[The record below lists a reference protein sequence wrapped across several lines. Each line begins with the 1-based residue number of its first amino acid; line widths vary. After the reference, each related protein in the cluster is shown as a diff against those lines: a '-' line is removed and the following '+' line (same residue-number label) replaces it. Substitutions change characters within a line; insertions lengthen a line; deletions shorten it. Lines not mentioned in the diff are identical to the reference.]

1 MLTRLTLMD
10 FEWDFRDS
18 DTAELRNENENIKI
32 TITKEDLKDLFES
45 WRENEE
51 E

>member
-10 FEWDFRDS
+10 FEWDFRDES
-18 DTAELRNENENIKI
+18 TVELRNENENIKI